1 MDRTGEIVRRQ
12 IVAMGGTT
20 FEIGLF
26 KSDSTEKARSSMILR
41 TYAAEAVFKV
51 IPWLK
56 FENYHDRNI
65 FVRPYGEHN
74 LSMVDD
80 LSADSIRRMKTSG
93 FAPALVIETSPGNF
107 QVWLKHPRVLP
118 KGLSTAVARS
128 LAKDFGGDIGAAD
141 WRHFG
146 RLAGFTNRKLRHRD
160 SDGLFPFVKLCEAS
174 GALYDGAETLISRAE
189 LQLADEKQRRAKIHR
204 AAVSDCPP
212 RALKSIEQFRVN
224 PIYAGDDT
232 RIDLAYAIYALSH
245 GASVGQIEE
254 TIRTRDL
261 SHKGGERRQ
270 ADYLARTI
278 TKAINL
284 VQGESGEGPR

>member
-1 MDRTGEIVRRQ
+1 VDKTDEVIRRQ
-12 IVAMGGTT
+12 IVAMGGTA

-26 KSDSTEKARSSMILR
+26 KSDATERARSTMILR

-56 FENYHDRNI
+56 FENYHSRNI

-80 LSADSIRRMKTSG
+80 LSADSIRRMKTSR

-107 QVWLKHPRVLP
+107 QAWLKHPRALP
-118 KGLSTAVARS
+118 KELSTAVARL

-146 RLAGFTNRKLRHRD
+146 RLAGFTNRKLRYKD
-160 SDGLFPFVKLCEAS
+160 SDGLFPFVKLYEAS
-174 GALYDGAETLISRAE
+174 GAFYDGAETLISRAE

-204 AAVSDCPP
+204 AAVSHRPP
-212 RALKSIEQFRVN
+212 RAMKSIEQFRVN

-232 RIDLAYAIYALSH
+232 RIDLAYAIYALSQ
-245 GASVGQIEE
+245 GASVEQIEE

-261 SHKGGERRQ
+261 SHKGGEKRQ

-278 TKAINL
+278 TKAVNL
-284 VQGESGEGPR
+284 LQREPGERPL

>member
-1 MDRTGEIVRRQ
+1 
-12 IVAMGGTT
+12 
-20 FEIGLF
+20 
-26 KSDSTEKARSSMILR
+26 MILR

-56 FENYHDRNI
+56 FENYHGRNI

-80 LSADSIRRMKTSG
+80 LSADSIRRMKGSG

-107 QVWLKHPRVLP
+107 QAWLKHPRVLP
-118 KGLSTAVARS
+118 KELSTAVARS
-128 LAKDFGGDIGAAD
+128 LAKNFGGDTGAAD

-160 SDGLFPFVKLCEAS
+160 STGLFPFVKLCEAS
-174 GALYDGAETLISRAE
+174 GALYDGAERLISQAE
-189 LQLADEKQRRAKIHR
+189 LQLADEKQRRAKIRR
-204 AAVSDCPP
+204 AAVSDRPPCP
-212 RALKSIEQFRVN
+212 LKGIKQFRVN

-232 RIDLAYAIYALSH
+232 RIDLAYAIYALSQ
-245 GASVGQIEE
+245 GASVEQIEQ

-261 SHKGGERRQ
+261 SHKGGEKRQ
-270 ADYLARTI
+270 AEYLARTI

-284 VQGESGEGPR
+284 VQRESGEGPR

>member
-1 MDRTGEIVRRQ
+1 MDRNGEIVRRQ

-26 KSDSTEKARSSMILR
+26 KSDSTEKAHASMILR
-41 TYAAEAVFKV
+41 TYAAQAVFKV
-51 IPWLK
+51 VPWLK
-56 FENYHDRNI
+56 FENYHGRNI
-65 FVRPYGEHN
+65 FVRPCGEHN

-80 LSADSIRRMKTSG
+80 LSADSIRRMKESG
-93 FAPALVIETSPGNF
+93 FAPALIIETSPGNF
-107 QVWLKHPRVLP
+107 QAWLKHPRVLP
-118 KGLSTAVARS
+118 KELSTAVARS

-146 RLAGFTNRKLRHRD
+146 RLAGFTNRKLRHRN

-174 GALYDGAETLISRAE
+174 GALYDGAERLISQAE
-189 LQLADEKQRRAKIHR
+189 LQLADEKQRRADIR
-204 AAVSDCPP
+204 GAAVSDRRP
-212 RALKSIEQFRVN
+212 RAVKSIGQFRAN

-232 RIDLAYAIYALSH
+232 RIDLAYAIYALSQ
-245 GASVGQIEE
+245 GASVEQIEQ

-261 SHKGGERRQ
+261 SHKGGEKRQ

-284 VQGESGEGPR
+284 LRRESGEGPL

>member
-1 MDRTGEIVRRQ
+1 MDRTGEVVRRQ

-20 FEIGLF
+20 FEMGLF
-26 KSDSTEKARSSMILR
+26 KSDAIERARSTMILR

-56 FENYHDRNI
+56 FENYRGRNI
-65 FVRPYGEHN
+65 FIRPYGEHN

-80 LSADSIRRMKTSG
+80 LSFDSIRRMKAAG
-93 FAPALVIETSPGNF
+93 FSPALVIETSPGNF
-107 QVWLKHPRVLP
+107 QAWLKHPHVLP
-118 KGLSTAVARS
+118 KELSTAVARA

-160 SDGLFPFVKLCEAS
+160 SEGLFPFVKLCEAS
-174 GALYDGAETLISRAE
+174 GALYERAETLISQAE
-189 LQLADEKQRRAKIHR
+189 LQLADERKRRTEIR
-204 AAVSDCPP
+204 GAAVSDCGS

-224 PIYAGDDT
+224 PIYAGDAT
-232 RIDLAYAIYALSH
+232 RIDLAYAIYALSQ
-245 GASVGQIEE
+245 GVSVEQIEE

-261 SHKGGERRQ
+261 SHKGGEKRQ

-284 VQGESGEGPR
+284 VQRESGEGTL

>member
-1 MDRTGEIVRRQ
+1 VDKTDEVVRRQ

-26 KSDSTEKARSSMILR
+26 KSDATERARSTMILR

-56 FENYHDRNI
+56 FENYYGRNI

-80 LSADSIRRMKTSG
+80 LSADSIRRMKGCG

-107 QVWLKHPRVLP
+107 QAWLKHPCVLP
-118 KGLSTAVARS
+118 KEVSTAVARS

-160 SDGLFPFVKLCEAS
+160 SGGLFPFVKLCEAS
-174 GALYDGAETLISRAE
+174 GALYDGAERLISQAE
-189 LQLADEKQRRAKIHR
+189 LQLADEKQRRADIRHTV
-204 AAVSDCPP
+204 VSDRPS
-212 RALKSIEQFRVN
+212 RALKSIEQFRAN
-224 PIYAGDDT
+224 PIYAGDAT

-245 GASVGQIEE
+245 GASVEQIEE

-284 VQGESGEGPR
+284 VQRESGEGPR